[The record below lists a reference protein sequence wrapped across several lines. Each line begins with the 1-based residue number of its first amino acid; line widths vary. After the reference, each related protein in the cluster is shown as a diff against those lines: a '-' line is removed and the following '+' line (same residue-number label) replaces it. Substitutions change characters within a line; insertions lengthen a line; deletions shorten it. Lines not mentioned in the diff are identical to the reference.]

1 MYAFN
6 LKACY
11 KSADNT
17 FGYALRR
24 LLFMAR
30 DKVSTS
36 KPQTDEDLVDDDFD
50 IDDSDSPP
58 DVVENISQP
67 DRLVTR
73 RRLEDYFEEK
83 RLKEQMG
90 DDYF

>member
-1 MYAFN
+1 
-6 LKACY
+6 
-11 KSADNT
+11 
-17 FGYALRR
+17 
-24 LLFMAR
+24 MAR
-30 DKVSTS
+30 DKVNTS
-36 KPQTDEDLVDDDFD
+36 KPQPDEELLDDDFD
-50 IDDSDSPP
+50 MDDGDSPP
-58 DVVENISQP
+58 DVVENISRP

>member
-1 MYAFN
+1 
-6 LKACY
+6 
-11 KSADNT
+11 
-17 FGYALRR
+17 
-24 LLFMAR
+24 MAR